1 MKRSSQVALLLMG
14 TTAIGGTAYTMMP
27 GENCSADR
35 PAISSPGSPQANDC
49 ARRSGS
55 SSSSGGGGHR
65 SSGGSSS
72 SSSQGLFGNNS
83 SSSNPTVAH
92 DSNHVTRGGFG
103 SFAHSFTSH
112 FSGGG

>member
-1 MKRSSQVALLLMG
+1 MKRSSQVVLLLMG
-14 TTAIGGTAYTMMP
+14 ATAVGGTAYSMMP
-27 GENCSADR
+27 RENCSTDR
-35 PAISSPGSPQANDC
+35 PAISSMGTPQATEC

-55 SSSSGGGGHR
+55 SSSGGSYR

-72 SSSQGLFGNNS
+72 SSQGLLGNS
-83 SSSNPTVAH
+83 SSS
-92 DSNHVTRGGFG
+92 SNASVVDGGSHSTTRGGFG